1 MLERREEQDFGQIA
15 SDHINY
21 IKTEKEYW
29 ELYLES
35 EVLRSST
42 WETFQVVDKE
52 VYSDFAQMY
61 GWGAPLYFIR
71 FRIRGFLRD
80 LFGRLYNYFW

>member
-1 MLERREEQDFGQIA
+1 MLERREEQDFGVVDKEVYSDFAQIV
-15 SDHINY
+15 SDHINQ

-35 EVLRSST
+35 EIFRSST
-42 WETFQVVDKE
+42 SETFHE
-52 VYSDFAQMY
+52 MY

-80 LFGRLYNYFW
+80 LFQRLYNYFW

>member
-1 MLERREEQDFGQIA
+1 MLERREEQDFAQIV
-15 SDHINY
+15 SDHINQ
-21 IKTEKEYW
+21 IKTEKAYW

-35 EVLRSST
+35 EIFRSST
-42 WETFQVVDKE
+42 WETFHE
-52 VYSDFAQMY
+52 MY

-71 FRIRGFLRD
+71 FRVRGFLRD

>member
-1 MLERREEQDFGQIA
+1 MLERREEQDFGQIV

-21 IKTEKEYW
+21 IKTEKDYW

-35 EVLRSST
+35 KVFRSST
-42 WETFQVVDKE
+42 WETFQ
-52 VYSDFAQMY
+52 QMY

-80 LFGRLYNYFW
+80 LFGRLYKYFW

>member
-1 MLERREEQDFGQIA
+1 MLERRKEQDFGQFV

-35 EVLRSST
+35 EIFRSST
-42 WETFQVVDKE
+42 WETFQ
-52 VYSDFAQMY
+52 QMY
-61 GWGAPLYFIR
+61 GWGAPFYFIR

-80 LFGRLYNYFW
+80 LFERLYYYFW

>member
-1 MLERREEQDFGQIA
+1 MLERREQEDFGQIV

-21 IKTEKEYW
+21 IKTDKDYW

-35 EVLRSST
+35 KVFRSST
-42 WETFQVVDKE
+42 WETFQ
-52 VYSDFAQMY
+52 QMY

-71 FRIRGFLRD
+71 FWIRGFLRD

>member
-35 EVLRSST
+35 KVFRSST
-42 WETFQVVDKE
+42 WETFQ
-52 VYSDFAQMY
+52 QMY
-61 GWGAPLYFIR
+61 GWGAPFYFIR